1 MQLAGGGADLDVSVK
16 EADGSVTTYLVPY
29 AAVPNMLQH
38 GVSKYDFAA
47 GRSHIEGAS
56 KQSDFVRAGYQYG
69 FNNLLTLYGGSM
81 VANNYYAFTLGT
93 SWNTRIG
100 AISVDATKS
109 HSKQDNGDVFDGQ
122 SYQIAYNKFVSQTS
136 TRFGLAAGVIRRVI
150 TGHLTITFGQT
161 IKIIIAVMKTIS
173 MTLPIITRTILA
185 VKIAFLPI

>member
-1 MQLAGGGADLDVSVK
+1 MK

-29 AAVPNMLQH
+29 AAVPNMLQP

-56 KQSDFVRAGYQYG
+56 KQSDFVQAGYQYG

-93 SWNTRIG
+93 GWNTRIG

-136 TRFGLAAGVIRRVI
+136 TRFGLAAWRYSSRDYRTFNDHVWANNKDNYRRDENDVYDI
-150 TGHLTITFGQT
+150 ADYYQNDFGRKNSFSANMSQ
-161 IKIIIAVMKTIS
+161 S
-173 MTLPIITRTILA
+173 LPEGWGLC
-185 VKIAFLPI
+185 P

>member
-1 MQLAGGGADLDVSVK
+1 
-16 EADGSVTTYLVPY
+16 
-29 AAVPNMLQH
+29 
-38 GVSKYDFAA
+38 
-47 GRSHIEGAS
+47 
-56 KQSDFVRAGYQYG
+56 
-69 FNNLLTLYGGSM
+69 M

-93 SWNTRIG
+93 GWNTRFG

-150 TGHLTITFGQT
+150 IGHLMITYGQT

>member
-1 MQLAGGGADLDVSVK
+1 
-16 EADGSVTTYLVPY
+16 
-29 AAVPNMLQH
+29 
-38 GVSKYDFAA
+38 
-47 GRSHIEGAS
+47 
-56 KQSDFVRAGYQYG
+56 
-69 FNNLLTLYGGSM
+69 M

-136 TRFGLAAGVIRRVI
+136 TRFWSGGGVIRRVI